1 MNRLLAIG
9 LALIAL
15 TMTGIGDAKARERH
29 GRHDN
34 EFARSALQR
43 GEVLPI
49 TKLLAL
55 AAQYLPGDVVEVRL
69 EPRRDGELRYE
80 IRVLTPAGKIREL
93 QLDAR
98 TGQYIGIED

>member
-1 MNRLLAIG
+1 MRH
-9 LALIAL
+9 LALGFAVAAL
-15 TMTGIGDAKARERH
+15 VAAVPAGASARERH
-29 GRHDN
+29 GHDN
-34 EFARSALQR
+34 EFAREALQR

-49 TKLLAL
+49 AKLLAL
-55 AAQYLPGDVVEVRL
+55 AGRYLPGDVVEVKL
-69 EPRRDGELRYE
+69 EPRRNGELRYE